1 MERVNKIEWFAW
13 LILLLA
19 GSCTQADVGEED
31 AARQTL
37 KEVDADFHLHV
48 EACRTA
54 MTRSLTYMAEGTVES
69 DTLAVGETDRMDTRA
84 ANPLEDGLESQ
95 ISAIWVGQYDAL
107 TGALLFCK
115 YIDSFNGDQVNVKL
129 KKSQDGTE
137 SKVWFVANASNLGR
151 IEKEADLKA
160 HVLSY
165 ASTEHGLPTSNL
177 CGMAGSWQGV
187 VADDG
192 VKDVEVKLKRLLAK
206 IEFTYSMGGDGFTF
220 KPTGVALYSVPQKM
234 QVDAPESQLKEMS
247 YITYIGEVNEQG
259 TTMYW
264 YLPENMAGT
273 VSDDNAVDA
282 EKKKTGKGV
291 SDATFIKLTGTA
303 VQGGVTYENVT
314 FCFYP
319 GKDKNNYDIVRN
331 SYYKMNVKL
340 VGIDISDERITVG
353 KIPPIVVTGGNM
365 SAEKGGQTE
374 VQITARPG
382 QEWSFVLDDWLS
394 AIVEGKVVGTGVG
407 VDFQGPA
414 NVVFEALSSNPKA
427 EDRNVSFSV
436 DVNGQPQEITLTQAG
451 SALTTGGDLSLGTA
465 ADSKAASFFTATKG
479 LSWLVAVSGDS
490 WWKWSDDNPGVSG
503 EETTGEQQALNV
515 KAVSS
520 NPRAEERT
528 GTVTV
533 KVGASVGDLNYPN
546 LTKEIT
552 VRQAAS
558 TVKGSVV
565 EVEPVAASGQS
576 SSFTATSGLSWAAK
590 ITNDDWITLTGV
602 TSGDQTTGSAQT
614 ISFDVTVNPNA
625 SQRSGTITVR
635 AGDEDGGPTGAIT
648 VNQKASSLTASG
660 DKPTL
665 AATADDSG
673 TLTYQATKGLP
684 LSIVVPDWLT
694 LEAAASENTSGEKE
708 TLGYKTSS
716 LNLNSADKTG
726 NISVTAGGMT
736 TNVAIRQLAS
746 AFSVTGPTT
755 QIANTGGSVT
765 GSVTATTGLP
775 WKINSATDNGITVN
789 PSSGTGNGTLTFTA
803 SANTGGE
810 RAGSF
815 LVTVTGASP
824 ERTTKV
830 TTTQTESDTG
840 ISIDNL
846 QICKTTENNSARFNW
861 NTANSYCENLDTEG
875 KTDWH
880 LPTVEEL
887 LLIAQ
892 NKDKLNLMEG
902 FTFLT
907 GDHYWTG
914 TSSGSGRHW
923 LVLVGNCTIYNQLDY
938 PPQGLLYYVR
948 CVRAKNEKE

>member
-54 MTRSLTYMAEGTVES
+54 MTRSLTYTAEGTVES

-165 ASTEHGLPTSNL
+165 VSTEHGLPTSNL
-177 CGMAGSWQGV
+177 CGMAGFWQGTV
-187 VADDG
+187 KEDG
-192 VKDVEVKLKRLLAK
+192 VKDVEVELTRLLAK
-206 IEFTYSMGGDGFTF
+206 IEFTYSMGGEGFTF
-220 KPTGVALYSVPQKM
+220 TPASVTLCSVPQKM
-234 QVDAPESQLKEMS
+234 QVDAPESQLKDMS
-247 YITYIGEVNEQG
+247 YITYTGEVDEQG

-273 VSDDNAVDA
+273 VSDDNAVNA

-291 SDATFIKLTGTA
+291 SDATFIELTGTA

-319 GKDKNNYDIVRN
+319 GQDKNNYDIVRN
-331 SYYKMNVKL
+331 SYYKMNVTL

-365 SAEKGGQTE
+365 PAEKGGRTE

-382 QEWSFVLDDWLS
+382 QEWSFELEEWLS

-407 VDFQGPA
+407 VSYQGPA

-427 EDRNVSFSV
+427 EDRSVSFSV

-451 SALTTGGDLSLGTA
+451 STLTTGGDLSLGA
-465 ADSKAASFFTATKG
+465 AAGSEASSYFTATKG
-479 LSWLVAVSGDS
+479 LSWLAAVSGEN

-515 KAVSS
+515 KAVFS
-520 NPRAEERT
+520 NPLAEERT

-533 KVGASVGDLNYPN
+533 KVGASVGNPDYHN
-546 LTKEIT
+546 LTKDIT

-558 TVKGSVV
+558 TVKGSTV
-565 EVEPVAASGQS
+565 EVEPVAATGQ
-576 SSFTATSGLSWAAK
+576 SSFTATSGLPWAAK
-590 ITNDDWITLTGV
+590 VMSDDWITLKST
-602 TSGDQTTGSAQT
+602 TAGDQTTGSAQMIT
-614 ISFDVTVNPNA
+614 FDVKVNPNA
-625 SQRSGTITVR
+625 SQRSGAITVR
-635 AGDEDGGPTGAIT
+635 AGEEDGGPTGTIT
-648 VNQKASSLTASG
+648 VKQKASSLEVSG
-660 DKPTL
+660 DKTTL
-665 AATADDSG
+665 AATANDSG
-673 TLTYQATKGLP
+673 TLTYQATKGLS
-684 LSIVVPDWLT
+684 LSIAVPDWLILMVT
-694 LEAAASENTSGEKE
+694 PSDNTSGEKE

-736 TNVAIRQLAS
+736 TNVAIRQAAS
-746 AFSVTGPTT
+746 TFSVTGPTT

-765 GSVTATTGLP
+765 GSVMATTGLP
-775 WKINSATDNGITVN
+775 WTINPDTDNGITVK
-789 PSSGTGNGTLTFTA
+789 PTSGTGDAPLTFTA

-810 RAGSF
+810 RSGSF
-815 LVTVTGASP
+815 LVTVTGASQ
-824 ERTTKV
+824 ERRLKV
-830 TTTQTESDTG
+830 IATQATG
-840 ISIDNL
+840 EPIASVGSIQVQKL
-846 QICKTTENNSARFNW
+846 QSGACTWTN
-861 NTANSYCENLDTEG
+861 ANSYCEKLVTESRD
-875 KTDWH
+875 DWRM
-880 LPTVEEL
+880 PSIEEL
-887 LLIAQ
+887 SVIYENRGSLQGVAGFAGFWGANYWSSTVYVELPGYHWGIYFA
-892 NKDKLNLMEG
+892 DRSIGGLGDEG
-902 FTFLT
+902 LF
-907 GDHYWTG
+907 
-914 TSSGSGRHW
+914 
-923 LVLVGNCTIYNQLDY
+923 
-938 PPQGLLYYVR
+938 YVR
-948 CVRAKNEKE
+948 CVRDI

>member
-19 GSCTQADVGEED
+19 GSCTLADVGEED

-37 KEVDADFHLHV
+37 KDVDAGFLLHV

-54 MTRSLTYMAEGTVES
+54 MTRSLTCTAEGTVES
-69 DTLAVGETDRMDTRA
+69 DTLVAGETDRMDTRA
-84 ANPLEDGLESQ
+84 ANPLGDGLESR
-95 ISAIWVGQYDAL
+95 ISAIWVGQYDAS

-129 KKSQDGTE
+129 KKNQDEME
-137 SKVWFVANASNLGR
+137 SRVWFVANAGNLGR
-151 IEKEADLKA
+151 IEKEADLKK

-165 ASTEHGLPTSNL
+165 ASTEHGLPTNNL

-187 VADDG
+187 VKEDG
-192 VKDVEVKLKRLLAK
+192 VKEVEVELTRLLAK
-206 IEFTYSMGGDGFTF
+206 IEFTYSMGEDGFTF
-220 KPTGVALYSVPQKM
+220 KPTSVALCSVPQKM
-234 QVDAPESQLKEMS
+234 QVDAPESQLQEMS
-247 YITYIGEVNEQG
+247 YTTYTGEVNEQG

-273 VSDDNAVDA
+273 VSDDNTVDA

-319 GKDKNNYDIVRN
+319 GTDKNNYDIVRN

-353 KIPPIVVTGGNM
+353 NIPPIVVTGGNM
-365 SAEKGGQTE
+365 PAEKGGQTE

-382 QEWSFVLDDWLS
+382 QEWSIELEEWLS

-407 VDFQGPA
+407 VDYQGPA

-427 EDRNVSFSV
+427 EDRSVSFSV
-436 DVNGQPQEITLTQAG
+436 DVNGEPQKITLTQAG
-451 SALTTGGDLSLGTA
+451 SVLTTGGDFSLGA
-465 ADSKAASFFTATKG
+465 AAGSEAASSFTATKG

-546 LTKEIT
+546 LTKEIA

-810 RAGSF
+810 RSGTF
-815 LVTVTGASP
+815 LVVLSPVRTITVIA
-824 ERTTKV
+824 
-830 TTTQTESDTG
+830 TQTANETG
-840 ISIDNL
+840 VYIGNF
-846 QICKTTENNSARFNW
+846 QICKTDDSGGSMNWTSAD
-861 NTANSYCENLDTEG
+861 SYCNCLEAEG
-875 KTDWH
+875 KNDWR
-880 LPTVEEL
+880 LPSKDEL
-887 LLIAQ
+887 LIIA
-892 NKDKLNLMEG
+892 NNRNSLNSVDG
-902 FTFLT
+902 FTELST
-907 GDHYWTG
+907 QCL
-914 TSSGSGRHW
+914 GR
-923 LVLVGNCTIYNQLDY
+923 
-938 PPQGLLYYVR
+938 
-948 CVRAKNEKE
+948 

>member
-37 KEVDADFHLHV
+37 KEVDTGFLLHV

-54 MTRSLTYMAEGTVES
+54 MTRSFTYTAEGTVES

-187 VADDG
+187 VKEDG
-192 VKDVEVKLKRLLAK
+192 VKEVEVELTRLLAK
-206 IEFTYSMGGDGFTF
+206 IEFTYSMGEDDFTF
-220 KPTGVALYSVPQKM
+220 KPTGVALCSVPQKM
-234 QVDAPESQLKEMS
+234 QVDAPESQLQEMS
-247 YITYIGEVNEQG
+247 YTTYTGEVNEQG

-273 VSDDNAVDA
+273 VSDDNTVDA

-319 GKDKNNYDIVRN
+319 GTDKNNYDIVRN

-353 KIPPIVVTGGNM
+353 NIPPIVVTGGNM

-427 EDRNVSFSV
+427 EDRSVSFSV
-436 DVNGQPQEITLTQAG
+436 DVNGEPQKITLTQAG
-451 SALTTGGDLSLGTA
+451 SVLTTGGDFSLGAA

-479 LSWLVAVSGDS
+479 LSWLVTVNGEN

-533 KVGASVGDLNYPN
+533 KVGASVGDPNYHN
-546 LTKEIT
+546 LTKDIA
-552 VRQAAS
+552 VRQAGS
-558 TVKGSVV
+558 TVKGASI
-565 EVEPVAASGQS
+565 EVEPIAATGQS
-576 SSFTATSGLSWAAK
+576 SSFTATSDLPWAAK
-590 ITNDDWITLTGV
+590 VMSDDWITLTGV

-614 ISFDVTVNPNA
+614 IFFDVKVNPNA

-635 AGDEDGGPTGAIT
+635 AGDENSGPTGTIT

-660 DKPTL
+660 NKTTL

-673 TLTYQATKGLP
+673 TLMYQATKGLP

-694 LEAAASENTSGEKE
+694 LGAAAPENTSGEE
-708 TLGYKTSS
+708 MTLGYKTNS
-716 LNLNSADKTG
+716 LNLNNTDKTG

-736 TNVAIRQLAS
+736 TNVAIRQAAS
-746 AFSVTGPTT
+746 SFSVTDPAT
-755 QIANTGGSVT
+755 QIGSVGGSVI

-775 WKINSATDNGITVN
+775 WTINFATDNGITVN

-810 RAGSF
+810 RSGSF
-815 LVTVTGASP
+815 IVTVTGASP

-830 TTTQTESDTG
+830 TATQATGEPIASVGRIQVQKLQLGKCSWAEAKSYCDNLVTESKD
-840 ISIDNL
+840 
-846 QICKTTENNSARFNW
+846 
-861 NTANSYCENLDTEG
+861 
-875 KTDWH
+875 DWRMPS
-880 LPTVEEL
+880 LEEL
-887 LLIAQ
+887 SAMYANRGSLQAVAGFVAFWGENYFSSSFYDGQ
-892 NKDKLNLMEG
+892 ANCHWGVYFAAGNEG
-902 FTFLT
+902 GI
-907 GDHYWTG
+907 GD
-914 TSSGSGRHW
+914 
-923 LVLVGNCTIYNQLDY
+923 VGPYC
-938 PPQGLLYYVR
+938 VR
-948 CVRAKNEKE
+948 CVRDI

>member
-37 KEVDADFHLHV
+37 KEVDTGFLLHV

-54 MTRSLTYMAEGTVES
+54 MTRSFTYTAEGTVES

-187 VADDG
+187 VKEDG
-192 VKDVEVKLKRLLAK
+192 VKEVEVELTRLLAK
-206 IEFTYSMGGDGFTF
+206 IEFTYSMGEDDFTF
-220 KPTGVALYSVPQKM
+220 KPTGVALCSVPQKM
-234 QVDAPESQLKEMS
+234 QVDAPESQLQEMS
-247 YITYIGEVNEQG
+247 YTTYTGEVNEQG

-273 VSDDNAVDA
+273 VSDDNTVDA

-319 GKDKNNYDIVRN
+319 GTDKNNYDIVRN

-353 KIPPIVVTGGNM
+353 NIPPIVVTGGNM

-427 EDRNVSFSV
+427 EDRSVSFSV
-436 DVNGQPQEITLTQAG
+436 DVNGEPQKITLTQAG
-451 SALTTGGDLSLGTA
+451 SVLTTGGDFSLGAA

-479 LSWLVAVSGDS
+479 LSWLVTVNGEN

-546 LTKEIT
+546 LTKEIA

-614 ISFDVTVNPNA
+614 IFFDVKVNPNA

-635 AGDEDGGPTGAIT
+635 AGDESGGPTGAIT
-648 VNQKASSLTASG
+648 VKQKASVFTVSESVIELPYIASSGSVMVNGTSGLLWTVQPSETTNGITPEITSSTTDGADQTLTFNATENKGSVRSATFTVAVTGGNHSKAVEVKQKAGLTNTVTIDQALADAYKSAHSNLTAYPPFNYDG
-660 DKPTL
+660 GMV
-665 AATADDSG
+665 SG
-673 TLTYQATKGLP
+673 TLGSDYKGVSSTATISTPYTIEVEATQSSTTYQYVNSSAKNYCIGKGNGWRLPTEIELFAMWTKCKGANTNAA
-684 LSIVVPDWLT
+684 DDD
-694 LEAAASENTSGEKE
+694 AASTS
-708 TLGYKTSS
+708 LGAKFGSGWYWSSSVYVDARTSRCILS
-716 LNLNSADKTG
+716 FYDG
-726 NISVTAGGMT
+726 GISY
-736 TNVAIRQLAS
+736 S
-746 AFSVTGPTT
+746 
-755 QIANTGGSVT
+755 
-765 GSVTATTGLP
+765 
-775 WKINSATDNGITVN
+775 WATD
-789 PSSGTGNGTLTFTA
+789 
-803 SANTGGE
+803 
-810 RAGSF
+810 
-815 LVTVTGASP
+815 
-824 ERTTKV
+824 
-830 TTTQTESDTG
+830 SD
-840 ISIDNL
+840 
-846 QICKTTENNSARFNW
+846 R
-861 NTANSYCENLDTEG
+861 
-875 KTDWH
+875 
-880 LPTVEEL
+880 
-887 LLIAQ
+887 
-892 NKDKLNLMEG
+892 
-902 FTFLT
+902 
-907 GDHYWTG
+907 
-914 TSSGSGRHW
+914 
-923 LVLVGNCTIYNQLDY
+923 
-938 PPQGLLYYVR
+938 YVR
-948 CVRAKNEKE
+948 CVRDI